1 MRLGGLSHK
10 PVKYGK
16 AILSGMSCWS
26 TGFLVLETHFLS
38 ELNQTPAADTAVFS
52 RTFVTVGSQ
61 LGARIES
68 GCLEAFL
75 GFFFP

>member
-16 AILSGMSCWS
+16 AILGGMSCWS
-26 TGFLVLETHFLS
+26 TVFLILEAHFIS
-38 ELNQTPAADTAVFS
+38 ELNQTTAADTAVFPM
-52 RTFVTVGSQ
+52 TFVTIGSQ
-61 LGARIES
+61 LGARVES

-75 GFFFP
+75 